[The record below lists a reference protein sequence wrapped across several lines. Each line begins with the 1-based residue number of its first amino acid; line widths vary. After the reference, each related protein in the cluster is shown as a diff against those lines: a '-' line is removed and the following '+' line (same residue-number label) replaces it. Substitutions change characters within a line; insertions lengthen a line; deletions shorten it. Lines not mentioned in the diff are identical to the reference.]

1 MTGVI
6 LIDGGYFRASWKERN
21 APTSTNG
28 RRLPYVPSAD
38 VLRNAIERLK
48 DEVTPQIGVAADG
61 LRWLRTYYY
70 DTDPFEGALVQPN
83 GQRVDF
89 GSNAAASH
97 QKQLLEEL
105 RLSRQVAVRKGQLRF
120 RAWESHAHGFRPIFQ
135 QKGVDMKIGLDVAW
149 IATKKIADIIVLV
162 TADTDFIAPMKLAR
176 KEGVTVCL
184 CSLDRGTVSSDLREH
199 ADICLTIATES

>member
-1 MTGVI
+1 MTMIISVMLAKIMVEVAIKIVPFTMARNFVFFSFSI
-6 LIDGGYFRASWKERN
+6 LVHW
-21 APTSTNG
+21 T
-28 RRLPYVPSAD
+28 
-38 VLRNAIERLK
+38 
-48 DEVTPQIGVAADG
+48 
-61 LRWLRTYYY
+61 
-70 DTDPFEGALVQPN
+70 
-83 GQRVDF
+83 F